1 MLFFCTLTNAME
13 PIDGYYSND
22 LLGAVDEAKERP
34 HHYDYSNTYRYKRTT
49 AQSIHLNQ
57 IDLNDLEDTHLSM
70 TKTNKGN
77 NNEHLI
83 AEEISLDNDSLNPLN
98 KSDQSILL
106 PSASLPKNTATSISL
121 MGELSSSGILNNSTL
136 QSTPRP

>member
-1 MLFFCTLTNAME
+1 MLFFCTLTNAIE

-70 TKTNKGN
+70 TKTNKEN
-77 NNEHLI
+77 NNKHLI
-83 AEEISLDNDSLNPLN
+83 AEEISLDNDSLNLLN
-98 KSDQSILL
+98 ESDQSILL

-136 QSTPRP
+136 QSTTRP